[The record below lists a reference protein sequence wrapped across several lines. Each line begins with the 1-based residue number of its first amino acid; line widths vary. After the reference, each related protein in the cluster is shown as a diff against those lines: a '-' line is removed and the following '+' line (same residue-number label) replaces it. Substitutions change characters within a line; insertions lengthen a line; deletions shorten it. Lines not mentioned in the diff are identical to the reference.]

1 MPKLRLNKILA
12 QAGLSSRRGGDRLIQ
27 DGRVAVNGTV
37 TREPGTLADPLSDT
51 ITVDGRPLPGRE
63 PAQYVIL
70 NKPRG
75 YVTSRRDPRG
85 RPVVTD
91 LVRTAVRLYPVGRLD
106 FDVEGLLLLTNDGA
120 LTHRLLHPR
129 YGLPRTYDATVQ
141 GRVAPEDRARWARG
155 VLLDDGPARPTAVEI
170 LRTASD
176 VSRVRLTFT
185 EGRKHEVKRYCEA
198 LGRPILTLRRVA
210 FGPLDLGDL
219 PLGQSR
225 ALTPREIRA
234 LRAAAGEP

>member
-1 MPKLRLNKILA
+1 MFFRW
-12 QAGLSSRRGGDRLIQ
+12 R
-27 DGRVAVNGTV
+27 
-37 TREPGTLADPLSDT
+37 
-51 ITVDGRPLPGRE
+51 
-63 PAQYVIL
+63 
-70 NKPRG
+70 
-75 YVTSRRDPRG
+75 
-85 RPVVTD
+85 
-91 LVRTAVRLYPVGRLD
+91 
-106 FDVEGLLLLTNDGA
+106 
-120 LTHRLLHPR
+120 PR